1 MFKKY
6 TAKTLHRTLFA
17 IRIKNAK
24 SLLKRTSLSVEEIVK
39 ESGFSDR
46 TQFSTSF
53 RKTLGM
59 TPSEYRKESRKG
71 EGKT

>member
-6 TAKTLHRTLFA
+6 TGKTLHRTLLE
-17 IRIKNAK
+17 IRIKNSK

-46 TQFSTSF
+46 TQFSTAF